1 MPRRKKEIK
10 VEVHIPLKQ
19 NLEEFQNRVN
29 RALTEMVEM
38 RLEKAEMET
47 KSKSYV
53 LDELKKIYL
62 KKE

>member
-10 VEVHIPLKQ
+10 VEVHTPLKQ

-29 RALTEMVEM
+29 RVLTEMVEM
-38 RLEKAEMET
+38 RLAKSELET

-62 KKE
+62 EKE